1 MTDNGDSQILASLE
15 VKPMTERWGDG
26 VSTVM
31 IDRNSDSDVLLISF
45 AVFPGPDGK
54 SAFDFVGVTSDL
66 PATKVF
72 FRDPNM
78 LWYQLGL
85 DGVGKTVPEIA
96 AYVRNLRATEQ
107 SERVVM
113 IGNSGGGFAAI
124 LFGTLTG
131 ADEIHAFNPPT
142 KLLVEADTSYPE
154 QLAILHSRTG
164 LDNPYIDL
172 RKILLMNPSA
182 NPSIYIHYSRG
193 DKKDRKQARYLKNI
207 PNVHL
212 LQYPFISHH
221 LARYLAKRGALSKLM
236 LAAIANDTPGM
247 LAIVTRN
254 KFAALPLYPPLKVS
268 WFVTK
273 VWGRLTHWRRN
284 GT

>member
-1 MTDNGDSQILASLE
+1 
-15 VKPMTERWGDG
+15 MTERWGDD

-31 IDRNSDSDVLLISF
+31 FDRTANSNVLLISF
-45 AVFPGPDGK
+45 AVFPGADGK
-54 SAFDFVGVTSDL
+54 SAFDFVGVTSHL
-66 PATKVF
+66 PAKKVF

-78 LWYQLGL
+78 LWYQMGL

-96 AYVRNLRATEQ
+96 AYVERLRTQERAT
-107 SERVVM
+107 RVVM

-154 QLAILHSRTG
+154 QLAILHSKTG
-164 LDNPYIDL
+164 LDSPYIDL
-172 RKILLMNPSA
+172 RKILLRTPDSNPL
-182 NPSIYIHYSRG
+182 IFIHYSRG
-193 DKKDRKQARYLKNI
+193 DKKDRTQARYLKGI

-221 LARYLAKRGALSKLM
+221 LARYLAKRGALSTMM
-236 LAAIANDTPGM
+236 LAAISSDTPGM
-247 LAIVTRN
+247 LSIVKKN
-254 KFAALPLYPPLKVS
+254 MFAALPLYPPLKVS
-268 WFVTK
+268 WFVSK
-273 VWGRLTHWRRN
+273 VWGRLTHWKKN
-284 GT
+284 GA

>member
-1 MTDNGDSQILASLE
+1 
-15 VKPMTERWGDG
+15 MTERWGDG

-31 IDRNSDSDVLLISF
+31 VDRNSDSSVLLISF
-45 AVFPGPDGK
+45 AVFPGADGK

-66 PATKVF
+66 PAKKVF
-72 FRDPNM
+72 FRDPYM

-96 AYVRNLRATEQ
+96 AYVESLRMNEQ
-107 SERVVM
+107 STRVVM

-142 KLLVEADTSYPE
+142 KLLVESDTSYPE
-154 QLAILHSRTG
+154 QLAILHSKTG

-172 RKILLMNPSA
+172 RKILLRHPNAKPQ
-182 NPSIYIHYSRG
+182 IYIHYSRG
-193 DKKDRKQARYLKNI
+193 DKKDRKQARYLKGI

-221 LARYLAKRGALSKLM
+221 LARYLAKRGALGKMMQLAIANDQPGMLAVVRQNM
-236 LAAIANDTPGM
+236 LAAI
-247 LAIVTRN
+247 
-254 KFAALPLYPPLKVS
+254 PLYPPLKVA
-268 WFVTK
+268 WFVSK
-273 VWGRLTHWRRN
+273 VWGRLTHWRTN
-284 GT
+284 GS